1 MALAHTGFP
10 LLQPYCCVSTMPA
23 IRTSTSRHPVVSENT
38 PPDISKRL
46 NTRHSRQP
54 RTALANKKRGASNI
68 FPPSLR
74 SGVYPAEQVKRR
86 ESIKSNAASV
96 AQAPSPATNPS
107 KHEPGKPSSSKCPS
121 SSTEPEIP
129 ETVTFRIPLSTDR
142 PLDAEKNEPESRTFP
157 RRLQRPPYRPV
168 SREAIMAAA
177 PETELVPD
185 TYSTEM
191 VSTLSK
197 E

>member
-1 MALAHTGFP
+1 
-10 LLQPYCCVSTMPA
+10 MPA
-23 IRTSTSRHPVVSENT
+23 IRTSNPRHPIVSENT
-38 PPDISKRL
+38 PPDLSKRL
-46 NTRHSRQP
+46 NTRLSRQP

-86 ESIKSNAASV
+86 ESYKSKTASTV
-96 AQAPSPATNPS
+96 RVTPAVNPS
-107 KHEPGKPSSSKCPS
+107 KYESGKPSSSKCPNPS
-121 SSTEPEIP
+121 PESEIP
-129 ETVTFRIPLSTDR
+129 ETINFRIPLSADR
-142 PLDAEKNEPESRTFP
+142 PLDVERKDPEFRTFP

-168 SREAIMAAA
+168 SIEAIMAAA

-185 TYSTEM
+185 TYTTEM
-191 VSTLSK
+191 VSALSK